1 MDGRWRSGAV
11 DAYQSQFFIAVVV
24 EDTTSPEPRCPLPA
38 WFSHHSRLKW
48 WTCQS
53 WFRFEYQSARS
64 VYDIILLGV
73 EVVLLG
79 MLGVETYGYSWCT
92 HLMYCCV
99 TVSNSLISQLRLIDS
114 TKPKR
119 GRGLGKFGIPS
130 WLYPRVLLDSYHNH
144 WMISHSR
151 EYYGFRHT
159 ASISHQYSGSPYIPQ
174 PDIPCTPAQTSPRL
188 SDTPQSEVRQMGSL
202 IPLELGRLIISPI
215 FLTDRSR
222 SG

>member
-1 MDGRWRSGAV
+1 MHINPSTSLQSLWRILLLLSQ
-11 DAYQSQFFIAVVV
+11 DALYALDFPII
-24 EDTTSPEPRCPLPA
+24 PA
-38 WFSHHSRLKW
+38 WSDGLVSPGSDSNISLQDQY
-48 WTCQS
+48 TT
-53 WFRFEYQSARS
+53 
-64 VYDIILLGV
+64 VYCWGV

-79 MLGVETYGYSWCT
+79 MLRVETYGYSWCT

-99 TVSNSLISQLRLIDS
+99 TVSNSLISQLRLIHS

-130 WLYPRVLLDSYHNH
+130 WLYPRVLLDSYRNH
-144 WMISHSR
+144 YMISHSP
-151 EYYGFRHT
+151 ENYGFRHT
-159 ASISHQYSGSPYIPQ
+159 ASISHQYSGSFNIHQ

-202 IPLELGRLIISPI
+202 IPLELGRLIISPV
-215 FLTDRSR
+215 FLILLSE